1 MLGILVTT
9 KDVINMVKSM
19 TGYGK
24 ETIQIEQHIL
34 SIEMRSINHRFLD
47 ITMKMPRNLLFLEEN
62 FKKVIKHFF
71 SRGKIEV
78 FITISGQG
86 NIRKNLQ
93 VDWDLLDQ
101 YMAHLNQIKK
111 QHQLEGE
118 IPASI
123 LVSLPDIFEVY
134 EEEEMDDDLKEILQN
149 VLKKA
154 CLELLAMRETEGAFL
169 AKDILERLSRMR
181 KLTNNLQQM
190 RTTVIKEYQE
200 RIKERIK
207 QHISDTA
214 HLDMSR
220 MHQEIAILAEKG
232 DITEELIR
240 LSSHIEQMK
249 KTLKEEGSIGRK
261 LDFICQEM
269 HREANTIGSKSMD
282 AEINQLDVL
291 LKSEIE
297 KVKEQV
303 QNIE

>member
-1 MLGILVTT
+1 
-9 KDVINMVKSM
+9 MVKSM

-24 ETIQIEQHIL
+24 EAIQLEQHIL

-47 ITMKMPRNLLFLEEN
+47 ITMKMPRNLLFLEES
-62 FKKVIKHFF
+62 FKKVIKRFF

-78 FITISGQG
+78 FITINGQG

-101 YMAHLNQIKK
+101 YMDHFNQIKK
-111 QHQLEGE
+111 LHQLEGE

-134 EEEEMDDDLKEILQN
+134 EEEEMNDELKIMLQN
-149 VLKKA
+149 VLEKA
-154 CLELLAMRETEGAFL
+154 CSELLAMRETEGAFL
-169 AKDILERLSRMR
+169 AKDILERLSRM
-181 KLTNNLQQM
+181 KELTNSLQQL
-190 RTTVIKEYQE
+190 RVTVIKEYQE

-214 HLDMSR
+214 HLDISR
-220 MHQEIAILAEKG
+220 IHQEVAILAEKG

-240 LSSHIEQMK
+240 LDSHIEQMK
-249 KTLKEEGSIGRK
+249 KTLIEERNIGRK

-297 KVKEQV
+297 KIKEQV